1 MMTLPKRE
9 NLSDLSRDE
18 LIALIVSLIE
28 RVQQL
33 EAEVA
38 ALRLKTPPTSHNS
51 SQPPSRDWKADG
63 PTGKKRRPR
72 QRGAKPGHAK
82 SERALV
88 DQPNTVIEAPVKTCA
103 GCGTD
108 LRAVKPER
116 IVRRQVTELPEI
128 KPVILETRQH
138 EVVCPECHRRQCGAL
153 PEGLEATRHFGPRL
167 EALITYLHHEHHL
180 GFKRLR
186 QLLEQV
192 FGATLSEG
200 GEVSIL
206 ERAGIAAQP
215 EAEIIGEQVR
225 QSKVIQSDETSSR
238 VHGRNW
244 WEWVFVSLAGEYHLI
259 RQSRGQ
265 DVIDEFMGHSVA
277 EVWLS
282 DCWKPQL
289 KAPARD
295 RQLCLSHQIRAL
307 QGLIDRQPRLRWA
320 REMQALFRAA
330 IHLGNRRA
338 QMTARGFKQRI
349 TVLERRLDRLLAR
362 SVTGRLALNLRQRYR
377 THRQHLFV
385 FLHRTD
391 VPADNNASERAL
403 RPSVI
408 HRKVMG
414 SFRSDWG
421 AQAYAALA
429 TVINT
434 AKRTGENIFHKLVT
448 LMGKPVLHYLQPPTA

>member
-1 MMTLPKRE
+1 MTRPKPEALRE
-9 NLSDLSRDE
+9 MSRED
-18 LIALIVSLIE
+18 LIALILSLIE

-38 ALRLKTPPTSHNS
+38 ALKAKTPPTSSNS
-51 SQPPSRDWKADG
+51 SLPPSRDWKADA

-72 QRGAKPGHAK
+72 RPGAKPGHAK
-82 SERALV
+82 CERALV
-88 DQPNTVIEAPVKTCA
+88 DQPNQVIEAPVKTCS
-103 GCGTD
+103 GCGAD
-108 LRAVKPER
+108 LQAVKPER
-116 IVRRQVTELPEI
+116 IVRRQVTELPEL
-128 KPVILETRQH
+128 KPVVLETRQH
-138 EVVCPECHRRQCGAL
+138 EVVCPHCRSRQCGSL
-153 PEGLEATRHFGPRL
+153 PEGLEAQRHFGPRL

-180 GFKRLR
+180 SFQRL
-186 QLLEQV
+186 QSVLEHV
-192 FGATLSEG
+192 LGLRLSEG
-200 GEVSIL
+200 GEVSVL
-206 ERAGIAAQP
+206 ERAGAAAQP
-215 EAEIIGEQVR
+215 EAETIGERVR
-225 QSKVIQSDETSSR
+225 ESAVIQSDETSSR

-244 WEWVFVSLAGEYHLI
+244 WEWVFVSAAGEYHLI
-259 RQSRGQ
+259 RNSRGL
-265 DVIDEFMGHSVA
+265 DVIQAFMGKRKV
-277 EVWLS
+277 EVWVS
-282 DCWKPQL
+282 DCWPAQL
-289 KAPARD
+289 KAPA
-295 RQLCLSHQIRAL
+295 QVWQVCLTHQIRNL

-338 QMTARGFKQRI
+338 ELTARGYQRQI
-349 TVLERRLDRLLAR
+349 ALLERRLDRLLAR
-362 SVTGRLALNLRQRYR
+362 PVSSHRARILRQRYR

-421 AQAYAALA
+421 AHAYAALA

-434 AKRTGENIFHKLVT
+434 AKRAGENIFQKLVS
-448 LMGKPVLHYLQPPTA
+448 LMGKPVLHYLQPSIA

>member
-1 MMTLPKRE
+1 MTLPKPEDLR
-9 NLSDLSRDE
+9 DLSRDE
-18 LIALIVSLIE
+18 LIALILPMME

-38 ALRLKTPPTSHNS
+38 ALKSKTLPTSRNS
-51 SQPPSRDWKADG
+51 SQPPARDWKADA
-63 PTGKKRRPR
+63 PSGKKRRPGK
-72 QRGAKPGHAK
+72 RGAKPGHAK
-82 SERALV
+82 FERALV
-88 DQPNTVIEAPVKTCA
+88 DHPNTIIEAPVKTCA
-103 GCGTD
+103 GCGAD
-108 LRAVKPER
+108 LQAVKPER

-128 KPVILETRQH
+128 KSVILETRQH
-138 EVVCPECHRRQCGAL
+138 EVICPECHRRQCGVL
-153 PEGLEATRHFGPRL
+153 PDGLEAQRHFGPRL
-167 EALITYLHHEHHL
+167 EALIIYLHHEHHL

-200 GEVSIL
+200 GEVSVL
-206 ERAGIAAQP
+206 ERAGAAAQP
-215 EAEIIGEQVR
+215 EAEAIGEQVR

-265 DVIDEFMGHSVA
+265 DVIDAFMGQTVA

-289 KAPARD
+289 NAPARD

-320 REMQALFRAA
+320 RELQALFRTA

-338 QMTARGFKQRI
+338 EMSAQGFKRQI
-349 TVLERRLDRLLAR
+349 TVLEKRLDRLLAR
-362 SVTGRLALNLRQRYR
+362 PVTGRLAVNLRKRYR

-385 FLHRTD
+385 FLYRTD

-434 AKRTGENIFHKLVT
+434 AKRTGTNIFHKLVT
-448 LMGKPVLHYLQPPTA
+448 LMGKPILHHLLPSTP